1 MESKLLYRT
10 YILKLWLSVMVS
22 APLAFVFIVFIIDSN
37 LLSND
42 YDGSLELATDMIL
55 LLIFIVPTCLFFV
68 ILSFIIPKVTQDP
81 LKLKKITI
89 IVSVL
94 AALFTFISF
103 YDAEWYNKTQLAWG
117 ILLAIIYCA
126 CLIFFGTIYKV
137 SD

>member
-1 MESKLLYRT
+1 MKSKLLYRT
-10 YILKLWLSVMVS
+10 YIIRLWLSAMAA

-37 LLSND
+37 LFSSD
-42 YDGSLELATDMIL
+42 YDGPLQLAIDMIL
-55 LLIFIVPTCLFFV
+55 LLIFIVPTFLFFV

-81 LKLKKITI
+81 MKLKKITI

-103 YDAEWYNKTQLAWG
+103 YDSEWYNKTQLAWG
-117 ILLAIIYCA
+117 MLLAIIYCA
-126 CLIFFGTIYKV
+126 CLIFLGTIYKV